1 MMLTGTTGQAVGVLA
16 LNWNPRVLT
25 AGLSLGGT
33 LLAGAV
39 VIALVKRWR
48 KRADSEGL
56 SPSAQLAQFRSLYEE
71 GAISKEE
78 FDRLRSLL
86 GGQMREDLNVP
97 IAPDTLNSA
106 RATPG
111 GPVRQ
116 GRNLTARPAAPEPA
130 PPPAPDP
137 EASPPAGPPETGIRP
152 G

>member
-16 LNWNPRVLT
+16 LIWNPRVLT
-25 AGLSLGGT
+25 AGLYLGGT

-78 FDRLRSLL
+78 FERLRSLL
-86 GGQMREDLNVP
+86 GGQMRQDLNVP
-97 IAPDTLNSA
+97 A
-106 RATPG
+106 R
-111 GPVRQ
+111 
-116 GRNLTARPAAPEPA
+116 RPAPA
-130 PPPAPDP
+130 PQGQAAGTPEGPTPQGPGP
-137 EASPPAGPPETGIRP
+137 EAPRPAGPPETGIRP